1 VVEGSGGKKRRT
13 KGKGKRVPGIGK
25 RGSTVVSLENS
36 VEGLKVEDDGDG
48 EEVDE

>member
-1 VVEGSGGKKRRT
+1 
-13 KGKGKRVPGIGK
+13 
-25 RGSTVVSLENS
+25 VVSLENS